1 LTGQCKE
8 PRFPAPGCAGRRLH
22 APRQS
27 GGTSLPSA
35 KSLHPPRLRSSA
47 CNRCSKGR
55 IQVKPGRSRGGFT
68 LVEMLVVLVI
78 VALMMALVGTSI
90 SRNISGAEMRTAAS
104 KVAASLRYTRTQ
116 AILTKSEQVFLVDA
130 ENLTYQAAER
140 EAQKLPEGMKVELNT
155 ARSELTSETAGG
167 IRFYPDGGST
177 GGNVR
182 LEANGRIYRV
192 NVAWLTG
199 EASVERPD
207 D

>member
-1 LTGQCKE
+1 LTGQCK
-8 PRFPAPGCAGRRLH
+8 RRLLDNTT
-22 APRQS
+22 R
-27 GGTSLPSA
+27 SA
-35 KSLHPPRLRSSA
+35 
-47 CNRCSKGR
+47 
-55 IQVKPGRSRGGFT
+55 GGFT
-68 LVEMLVVLVI
+68 LVELLVVLVI
-78 VALMMALVGTSI
+78 IALMLGLVGTSI

-104 KVAASLRYTRTQ
+104 KVAASMRYTRTQ
-116 AILTKSEQVFLVDA
+116 AILKKSEQVFLVDT
-130 ENLTYQAAER
+130 ENRTYQAGERDAE
-140 EAQKLPEGMKVELNT
+140 ELPEGMKVELNT

>member
-1 LTGQCKE
+1 MRDL
-8 PRFPAPGCAGRRLH
+8 
-22 APRQS
+22 
-27 GGTSLPSA
+27 
-35 KSLHPPRLRSSA
+35 
-47 CNRCSKGR
+47 NR
-55 IQVKPGRSRGGFT
+55 GFT
-68 LVEMLVVLVI
+68 LVEIMVVLVI
-78 VALMMALVGTSI
+78 VALMMALVGSSI
-90 SRNISGAEMRTAAS
+90 SRNISGAQMRTAAS
-104 KVAASLRYTRTQ
+104 KVAASIRYTRTQ
-116 AILTKSEQVFLVDA
+116 AILTKSEQVFLVDT
-130 ENLTYQAAER
+130 EKLTYQAAER
-140 EAQKLPEGMKVELNT
+140 EAEELPEGMTVELNT

>member
-1 LTGQCKE
+1 ML
-8 PRFPAPGCAGRRLH
+8 LH
-22 APRQS
+22 AINQAAPVKSSDHS
-27 GGTSLPSA
+27 GNS
-35 KSLHPPRLRSSA
+35 
-47 CNRCSKGR
+47 CNMRVKGLLLGKTTR
-55 IQVKPGRSRGGFT
+55 HAGGFT

-78 VALMMALVGTSI
+78 IALIMGLVGTSI

-116 AILTKSEQVFLVDA
+116 AILTKTEQVFLVDT
-130 ENLTYQAAER
+130 EKLTYQAGTR
-140 EAQKLPEGMKVELNT
+140 EAQQLPEGMKMELNT

-207 D
+207 ED